1 MASENAERF
10 MNALHELEQT
20 GNLDPLVEQF
30 TQDAELRRLTGE
42 EPARGPEGTRKFWKE
57 YLAALGQI
65 RTEFKHIVEG
75 GDTIVLE
82 WVTEVDPD
90 TGRPFTY
97 EGVSILEMENGQVRR
112 FRTYYDTAKFI
123 QTDTGSNQR

>member
-1 MASENAERF
+1 
-10 MNALHELEQT
+10 
-20 GNLDPLVEQF
+20 
-30 TQDAELRRLTGE
+30 
-42 EPARGPEGTRKFWKE
+42 
-57 YLAALGQI
+57 LAALGQI

-75 GDTIVLE
+75 DDTIVLE

-97 EGVSILEMENGQVRR
+97 EGVSILEMENGQVHL

-123 QTDTGSNQR
+123 QADTGSNQR